1 VYVTCHIAQKLNAVR
16 LQKPRKQRSDA
27 GDSALTREEAMTIS
41 GTLMETIRGTG
52 KRTLSVEKAI
62 NSLRDNGLIVSG
74 RLDETTGEIVPL
86 SASAIIRALRQ
97 YRLHPDQLRAP
108 APAVQL
114 ASRHP
119 NHVWQLDA
127 SICVLYYLKNP
138 AKGVKGDTGLRIM
151 DEKEFNK
158 NKPANVAKVVN
169 DRVWS
174 FEGTDHT
181 TGWIYLEYRF
191 GGETTENFTSV
202 LINMMQE
209 RGGAD
214 VLHGVP
220 KVLFTDPGAALKSPT
235 MGNLCQA
242 LGIRLI
248 AHKARNARAT
258 GSVEKARDILERDFE
273 HGLRFCRVES
283 IDELNRLAR
292 LWRMKFN
299 RTAIHSRYGMART
312 DKWLLITEEQL
323 VKAPLLRSAGKRRCQ
338 RRSAA
343 RWTALSGYVSGG
355 GSTTFPLCRVS
366 A

>member
-1 VYVTCHIAQKLNAVR
+1 
-16 LQKPRKQRSDA
+16 
-27 GDSALTREEAMTIS
+27 
-41 GTLMETIRGTG
+41 
-52 KRTLSVEKAI
+52 
-62 NSLRDNGLIVSG
+62 
-74 RLDETTGEIVPL
+74 
-86 SASAIIRALRQ
+86 
-97 YRLHPDQLRAP
+97 AP

-209 RGGAD
+209 RGG
-214 VLHGVP
+214 
-220 KVLFTDPGAALKSPT
+220 
-235 MGNLCQA
+235 
-242 LGIRLI
+242 
-248 AHKARNARAT
+248 
-258 GSVEKARDILERDFE
+258 
-273 HGLRFCRVES
+273 
-283 IDELNRLAR
+283 
-292 LWRMKFN
+292 
-299 RTAIHSRYGMART
+299 
-312 DKWLLITEEQL
+312 
-323 VKAPLLRSAGKRRCQ
+323 
-338 RRSAA
+338 
-343 RWTALSGYVSGG
+343 
-355 GSTTFPLCRVS
+355 
-366 A
+366 

>member
-1 VYVTCHIAQKLNAVR
+1 MQALNEFSEGKTQGFGTFCHKKILIFYGGRMNPVLTQRLVAIAEAASAAGHGKKEAVYQAACEELCMSRATLLKKLNAVR

-27 GDSALTREEAMTIS
+27 GDSALTRDEAMTIS

-220 KVLFTDPGAALKSPT
+220 KVLFTDPGAALKSPRWAT
-235 MGNLCQA
+235 C
-242 LGIRLI
+242 
-248 AHKARNARAT
+248 AR
-258 GSVEKARDILERDFE
+258 
-273 HGLRFCRVES
+273 
-283 IDELNRLAR
+283 
-292 LWRMKFN
+292 
-299 RTAIHSRYGMART
+299 
-312 DKWLLITEEQL
+312 
-323 VKAPLLRSAGKRRCQ
+323 
-338 RRSAA
+338 
-343 RWTALSGYVSGG
+343 RWVSG
-355 GSTTFPLCRVS
+355 
-366 A
+366 